1 MGKRI
6 GDLLIEGG
14 AINEEQLD
22 AALKYK
28 KAQKEKNGK
37 DLKLGECLINMGATT
52 DRKIAEA
59 IGQQLRMQVVDLTKM
74 ELNPDVVNM
83 VKSDILRK
91 LVCIPIA
98 YKDNTLTVAMA
109 DPLDYDGIDSIS
121 MITNSICEPVV
132 APQSQVMA
140 ALDKFFGSEETAEAA
155 EQYSKEREKFEEA
168 ENNAKKAEEEA
179 LSDAPIVKMVRTI
192 IERAARSRASDIHI
206 DALERVV
213 RVRYRIDGVLQQ
225 GQKDL
230 PISFLPG
237 LSTRIKIMSGLD
249 ISEKRKPQDGRITM
263 IVDHKEYDIRV
274 AILPTSF
281 GEKTVMRLA
290 EANTL
295 SKSKEDLGLQP
306 HEMKLFNHI
315 IKRPNGIIL
324 VTGPTGSGKST
335 TLYTALSELNTPEVN
350 IMTVEDPVEANIPGI
365 NQVQVNVKAGLT
377 FAAALRSFLRQ
388 DPDIIMVG
396 EIRDQETAEI
406 AVQASITGHLV
417 VSTLHT
423 NSAAASVTRL
433 IDMGI
438 APYLLADSLTG
449 IIAQRLVRRLCKEC
463 MRFQRASKMELL
475 ELGIGDDSQ
484 MTTTLPKGARF
495 ANVPGGRVPEE
506 SSRGTA
512 VGDDGVPVAVAETDI
527 KVPGLWVGCPV
538 GCEACKGTGYYGR
551 IGVYEVM
558 EVTEHLRDIIAKN
571 EGTEVIEAEAK
582 KNGLRTLRE
591 NAAELIIQGTTT
603 VSEMLKITMDD
614 FSEKKEEEIEEVKK
628 QQSSGL
634 VGMDDDTSSATGS

>member
-28 KAQKEKNGK
+28 KSQKEKNGR

-52 DRKIAEA
+52 DKRIAEA
-59 IGQQLRMQVVDLTKM
+59 IGEQLRMKVVDLTKM
-74 ELNPDVVNM
+74 ELDPNVVNM

-91 LVCIPIA
+91 IVCMPIA

-109 DPLDYDGIDSIS
+109 DPLDYDSIDSIS

-237 LSTRIKIMSGLD
+237 ISTRIKIMSGLD

-263 IVDHKEYDIRV
+263 VVDHKEYDIRV

-306 HEMKLFNHI
+306 HEMRLFNHI

-463 MRFQRASKMELL
+463 MRFQRASKLELL

-538 GCEACKGTGYYGR
+538 GCEACKGTGYFGR

-558 EVTEHLRDIIAKN
+558 EITEHLRDIIAKN

-614 FSEKKEEEIEEVKK
+614 FSEKKEEEIEGMKRQK
-628 QQSSGL
+628 GSGV
-634 VGMDDDTSSATGS
+634 VGIDDEDTSATGS

>member
-83 VKSDILRK
+83 VKSDVLRK

-463 MRFQRASKMELL
+463 MRFQRASKLELL

-614 FSEKKEEEIEEVKK
+614 FSEKKEEEIEEVKN

-634 VGMDDDTSSATGS
+634 VGMVDDTSSATGS

>member
-59 IGQQLRMQVVDLTKM
+59 IGQQLRMQVVDLSKM

-83 VKSDILRK
+83 VKSDVLRK

-155 EQYSKEREKFEEA
+155 EQYSKEREKFEEV

-463 MRFQRASKMELL
+463 MRFQRASKLELL

-634 VGMDDDTSSATGS
+634 VGMVDDTSSATGS

>member
-59 IGQQLRMQVVDLTKM
+59 IGQQLRMQVVDLSKM

-83 VKSDILRK
+83 VKSDVLRK

-140 ALDKFFGSEETAEAA
+140 ALDKLFGSEETAEAA

-463 MRFQRASKMELL
+463 MRFQRASKLELL

-614 FSEKKEEEIEEVKK
+614 FSEKKEEEIEEVKN

-634 VGMDDDTSSATGS
+634 VGMVDDTSSATGS

>member
-14 AINEEQLD
+14 TINEEQLD

-59 IGQQLRMQVVDLTKM
+59 IGQQLRMQVVDLSKM

-83 VKSDILRK
+83 VKSDVLRK

-140 ALDKFFGSEETAEAA
+140 ALDKLFGSEETAEAA

-463 MRFQRASKMELL
+463 MRFQRASKLELL

-614 FSEKKEEEIEEVKK
+614 FSEKKEEEIEEVKN

-634 VGMDDDTSSATGS
+634 VGMVDDTSSATGS

>member
-14 AINEEQLD
+14 TINEEQLD

-59 IGQQLRMQVVDLTKM
+59 IGQQLRMQVVDLSKM

-83 VKSDILRK
+83 VKSDVLRK

-463 MRFQRASKMELL
+463 MRFQRASKLELL

-614 FSEKKEEEIEEVKK
+614 FSEKKEEEIEEVKN

-634 VGMDDDTSSATGS
+634 VGMVDDTSSATGS

>member
-83 VKSDILRK
+83 VKSDVLRK

-463 MRFQRASKMELL
+463 MRFQRASKLELL

-634 VGMDDDTSSATGS
+634 VGMVDDTSSATGS

>member
-59 IGQQLRMQVVDLTKM
+59 IGQQLRMQVVDLSKM

-83 VKSDILRK
+83 VKSDVLRK

-463 MRFQRASKMELL
+463 MRFQRASKLELL

-614 FSEKKEEEIEEVKK
+614 FSEKKEEEIEEVKN

-634 VGMDDDTSSATGS
+634 VGMVDDTSSATGS

>member
-1 MGKRI
+1 
-6 GDLLIEGG
+6 
-14 AINEEQLD
+14 
-22 AALKYK
+22 
-28 KAQKEKNGK
+28 
-37 DLKLGECLINMGATT
+37 
-52 DRKIAEA
+52 
-59 IGQQLRMQVVDLTKM
+59 VDLTKM

-83 VKSDILRK
+83 VKSDVLRK

-463 MRFQRASKMELL
+463 MRFQRASKLELL

-614 FSEKKEEEIEEVKK
+614 FSEKKEEEIEEVKN

-634 VGMDDDTSSATGS
+634 VGMVDDTSSATGS

>member
-83 VKSDILRK
+83 VKSDVLRK

-155 EQYSKEREKFEEA
+155 KQYSKEREKFEEA

-463 MRFQRASKMELL
+463 MRFQRASKLELL

-614 FSEKKEEEIEEVKK
+614 FSEKKEEEIEEVKN

-634 VGMDDDTSSATGS
+634 VGMVDDTSSATGS

>member
-59 IGQQLRMQVVDLTKM
+59 IGQQLRMQVVDLSKM

-83 VKSDILRK
+83 VKSDVLRK

-109 DPLDYDGIDSIS
+109 NPLDYDGIDSIS

-463 MRFQRASKMELL
+463 MRFQRASKLELL

-614 FSEKKEEEIEEVKK
+614 FSEKKEEEIEEVKN

-634 VGMDDDTSSATGS
+634 VGMVDDTSSATGS

>member
-83 VKSDILRK
+83 VKSDVLRK

-634 VGMDDDTSSATGS
+634 VGMVDDTSSATGS

>member
-28 KAQKEKNGK
+28 KAQEEKNGK

-59 IGQQLRMQVVDLTKM
+59 IGQQLRMQVVDLSKM

-83 VKSDILRK
+83 LKSDVLRK

-206 DALERVV
+206 DALEQVV

-237 LSTRIKIMSGLD
+237 LLTRIKIMSGLD

-463 MRFQRASKMELL
+463 MRFQRASKLELL

-634 VGMDDDTSSATGS
+634 VSMVDDTSSATGS

>member
-59 IGQQLRMQVVDLTKM
+59 VGQQLRMQVVDLSKM

-83 VKSDILRK
+83 VKSDVLRK

-140 ALDKFFGSEETAEAA
+140 ALDKLFGSEETAEAA

-463 MRFQRASKMELL
+463 MRFQRASKLELL

-614 FSEKKEEEIEEVKK
+614 FSEKKEEEIEEVKN

-634 VGMDDDTSSATGS
+634 VGMVDDTSSATGS

>member
-14 AINEEQLD
+14 TINEEQLD

-59 IGQQLRMQVVDLTKM
+59 VGQQLRMQVVDLSKM

-83 VKSDILRK
+83 VKSDVLRK

-463 MRFQRASKMELL
+463 MRFQRASKLELL

-614 FSEKKEEEIEEVKK
+614 FSEKKEEEIEEVKN

-634 VGMDDDTSSATGS
+634 VGMVDDTSSATGS

>member
-59 IGQQLRMQVVDLTKM
+59 IGQQLRMQVVDLSKM

-83 VKSDILRK
+83 VKSDVLRK

-206 DALERVV
+206 DALEQVV

-463 MRFQRASKMELL
+463 MRFQRASKLELL

-634 VGMDDDTSSATGS
+634 VSMVDDTSSATGS

>member
-59 IGQQLRMQVVDLTKM
+59 IGQQLRMQVVDLSKM

-83 VKSDILRK
+83 LKSDVLRK

-206 DALERVV
+206 DALEQVV

-237 LSTRIKIMSGLD
+237 LLTRIKIMSGLD

-463 MRFQRASKMELL
+463 MRFQRASKLELL

-634 VGMDDDTSSATGS
+634 VSMVDDTSSATGS